1 MSATID
7 DPQGISRPDDGV
19 ILCEE
24 RLEAQTRFFDRLD
37 AERHRPMVAHFNSAG
52 ELVLAWQDEIADEA
66 LLGLGGTVIAT
77 ASYVEPAP
85 MRIEKE
91 GNDSAGWGWTWGWT
105 ADLAPL
111 GGPVLGPFARKDD
124 ALEAE
129 RNWLDANL

>member
-7 DPQGISRPDDGV
+7 DPQGTSRPDNGR
-19 ILCEE
+19 ILYEE
-24 RLEAQTRFFDRLD
+24 RLETQAGLFDRFD
-37 AERHRPMVAHFNSAG
+37 AERHRPMVAQINSVG
-52 ELVLAWQDEIADEA
+52 ELVFAWQDEVADEA
-66 LLGLGGTVIAT
+66 LLDLGEVVIAT

-91 GNDSAGWGWTWGWT
+91 GNDSAGWGWAWGWT
-105 ADLAPL
+105 ADLSPV
-111 GGPVLGPFARKDD
+111 GGPVLGPFTMKND